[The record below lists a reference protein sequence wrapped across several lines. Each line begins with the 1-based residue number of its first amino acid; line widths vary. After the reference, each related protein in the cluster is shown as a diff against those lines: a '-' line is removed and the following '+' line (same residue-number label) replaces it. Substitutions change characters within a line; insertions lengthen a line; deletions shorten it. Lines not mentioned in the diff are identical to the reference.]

1 MYGTLA
7 VDGAEPR
14 RDSKRM
20 SLTLD
25 VQARAQTQ
33 AQAQAQEL
41 SAGFDFVMVFPMDG
55 EPGSYT
61 QSKHAKF

>member
-41 SAGFDFVMVFPMDG
+41 SAGFDFVVVFPIDG
-55 EPGSYT
+55 GPGSYT